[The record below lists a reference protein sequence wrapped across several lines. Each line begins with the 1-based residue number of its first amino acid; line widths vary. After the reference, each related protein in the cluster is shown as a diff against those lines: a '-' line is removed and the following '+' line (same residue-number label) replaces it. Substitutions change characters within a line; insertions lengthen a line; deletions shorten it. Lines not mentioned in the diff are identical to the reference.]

1 MIEKYRKRNVEDLQ
15 MLDISWSLS
24 WWEKYCLTTSDDYRR
39 EGGSAG
45 FGGYHPDPQEHSEP
59 TGVKR

>member
-1 MIEKYRKRNVEDLQ
+1 MKKKY
-15 MLDISWSLS
+15 SLTS
-24 WWEKYCLTTSDDYRR
+24 SDDHRR

-45 FGGYHPDPQEHSEP
+45 FGGYHPDPEEHSEP

>member
-1 MIEKYRKRNVEDLQ
+1 MIENYRKRIVEDLQ

-24 WWEKYCLTTSDDYRR
+24 WWEKYSLTSSDDHRR

-45 FGGYHPDPQEHSEP
+45 FGGYHPDPEKHSEP
-59 TGVKR
+59 TGGKR